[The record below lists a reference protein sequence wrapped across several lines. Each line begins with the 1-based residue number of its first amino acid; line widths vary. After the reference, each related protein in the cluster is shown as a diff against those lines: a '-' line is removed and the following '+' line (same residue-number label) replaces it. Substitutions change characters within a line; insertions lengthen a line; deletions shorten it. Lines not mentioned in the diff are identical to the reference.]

1 MVVLWTFET
10 SEKLNHFCEIL
21 NENDIIHETGKKN
34 AAINELTI
42 SVNEGDYKT
51 AKKLLIRFRKR
62 KTIREHLPSHK

>member
-10 SEKLNHFCEIL
+10 PEKLNQFCSL
-21 NENDIIHETGKKN
+21 LDENDISHETGKKN

-42 SVNEGDYKT
+42 SVNENEYKD
-51 AKKLLIRFRKR
+51 AKKLLIKFRKR